1 MRFQLFFLPLI
12 FLFSSSQAQNS
23 SFNEIKENK
32 QYIWGLGM
40 SEDYDQATKL
50 ALDDLIGK
58 ISVHVESE
66 FEYVTQEDN
75 TDFKA
80 YSKSVISTYSSATL
94 TDTKQKQYE
103 KKGVY
108 YILRYIEVADLQ
120 KIFAHREQK
129 MRDYLHM
136 GAKAQQEYRI
146 GDALKYYYWSY
157 ALFLSHPYHEELK
170 IPVDDREMMVGILL
184 ADRINSLLTNI
195 NFEVARQYKSDDDK
209 TKLVL
214 TCNYFGE
221 KISSLDFRFSPGGSR
236 SSMHEVSE
244 GLSEV
249 YLYGAE
255 QEAIEKLNIQVE
267 YKYISKSAQ
276 DKELANVLQTVKI
289 PYFKRS
295 SRLVNIPNATIKKI
309 TPKKMIQ
316 PVFEEVNKLT
326 VSKSFYTKTINK
338 LLVSIASNNYEDAYP
353 YFSAAGLEMFKKLIQ
368 YGQVSVFPLTD
379 TLKLV
384 QLNDETIVRSVPM
397 AFYFPNSK
405 RQFTENVVFTFDN
418 QKLINAVSFA
428 ISDRTIYDIVSHGE
442 GFGGIKEKYTLIKF
456 MEYYKTAYSLK
467 RLDYIESIFS
477 DNALIIVGTV
487 LERAQPIDG
496 MYKNIGEKGV
506 KYQRYT
512 KKDYITRLQNVF
524 NSKEYINIDFD
535 EAEVRKLNGSD
546 NIYGIQLS
554 QHYYSSN
561 YSDFGYLFLMIDLND
576 SLHPTIYVRTW
587 QPQKSDDGSIYGL
600 EDFRMN

>member
-1 MRFQLFFLPLI
+1 MRLLLILLPLT
-12 FLFSSSQAQNS
+12 LLLQLVQAQNS
-23 SFNEIKENK
+23 DFEAIKENK
-32 QYIWGLGM
+32 QYIWGLGI
-40 SEDYDQATKL
+40 SEDYEQAIKL

-66 FEYVTQEDN
+66 FEYVAQEDN

-94 TDTKQKQYE
+94 IDTKHKQYE
-103 KKGVY
+103 KKGVF
-108 YILRYIEVADLQ
+108 YILRYIEVADFQ
-120 KIFAHREQK
+120 KIFTHREQK
-129 MRDYLHM
+129 IRDYLHL

-157 ALFLSHPYHEELK
+157 ALFLSHPYREDLK
-170 IPVDDREMMVGILL
+170 IPVDDREMMVGIVL

-195 NFEVARQYKSDDDK
+195 NFEVARQYKDDDK
-209 TKLVL
+209 TKLIL
-214 TCNYFGE
+214 TCTYFEE
-221 KISSLDFRFSPGGSR
+221 KVSKLDFRFFPGGNR
-236 SSMHEVSE
+236 STMHEVSE

-249 YLYGAE
+249 FLYGTE

-267 YKYISKSAQ
+267 YKYTSKSSQ
-276 DKELANVLQTVKI
+276 DKELATVLETVKI
-289 PYFKRS
+289 PFFKRS
-295 SRLVNIPNATIKKI
+295 SHQVNIPNATIKKI

-326 VSKSFYTKTINK
+326 VSKSFYTKTISK
-338 LLVSIASNNYEDAYP
+338 LLVSIASNNYEEAYP
-353 YFSAAGLEMFKKLIQ
+353 YFSADGLEMFKKLIQ

-379 TLKLV
+379 TLKIV

-405 RQFTENVVFTFDN
+405 KQFTENVVFTFDN
-418 QKLINAVSFA
+418 LKMVSAISFA
-428 ISDRTIYDIVSHGE
+428 ISDKTIYDIVSHGD

-477 DNALIIVGTV
+477 DNALIIVGTI

-512 KKDYITRLQNVF
+512 KKDYITRLENVF
-524 NSKEYINIDFD
+524 NSKEYINIDFE

-576 SLHPTIYVRTW
+576 TLHPTIYVRTW
-587 QPQKSDDGSIYGL
+587 QPQKNDDGSIYGL

>member
-1 MRFQLFFLPLI
+1 MRLLLFLLPLV
-12 FLFSSSQAQNS
+12 LLLSSTQAQNS
-23 SFNEIKENK
+23 SFNAIKENK
-32 QYIWGLGM
+32 QYIWGLGI
-40 SEDYDQATKL
+40 SEDYEQATKS

-66 FEYVTQEDN
+66 FEYVAQEDN
-75 TDFKA
+75 TDFKE

-94 TDTKQKQYE
+94 TDTKQLQHE
-103 KKGVY
+103 KKGVF
-108 YILRYIEVADLQ
+108 YILRYIEVADFQ
-120 KIFAHREQK
+120 KIFTQREQK
-129 MRDYLHM
+129 IRDYLHL

-157 ALFLSHPYHEELK
+157 ALFLSHPYREELT
-170 IPVDDREMMVGILL
+170 IAEDDREMMVGLL
-184 ADRINSLLTNI
+184 LYDRINSLLTNI
-195 NFEVARQYKSDDDK
+195 NFEVARQYKDDDK
-209 TKLVL
+209 TKLIL
-214 TCNYFGE
+214 TCTYFEE
-221 KISSLDFRFSPGGSR
+221 KISTLDFRFFPGGNR
-236 SSMHEVSE
+236 STMHEVSE

-249 YLYGAE
+249 YLFGAE

-267 YKYISKSAQ
+267 YKYTSKSSQ
-276 DKELANVLQTVKI
+276 DKELATVLETVKI
-289 PYFKRS
+289 PFFKRS
-295 SRLVNIPNATIKKI
+295 SHQVNIPNATIKKI
-309 TPKKMIQ
+309 TPKKMIR
-316 PVFEEVNKLT
+316 PVFEEVNKLA

-338 LLVSIASNNYEDAYP
+338 LLVNIASNNYEEAYP
-353 YFSAAGLEMFKKLIQ
+353 YFSADGLEMFKKLIQ

-379 TLKLV
+379 TLKIV

-405 RQFTENVVFTFDN
+405 QQFTENVVFTFDN
-418 QKLINAVSFA
+418 QKMISAVSFA
-428 ISDRTIYDIVSHGE
+428 ISDKTIYDIVSHGA

-487 LERAQPIDG
+487 LEKAQPIDG

-512 KKDYITRLQNVF
+512 KKDYITRLENVF
-524 NSKEYINIDFD
+524 NSKEYVNIDFD

-561 YSDFGYLFLMIDLND
+561 YSDFGYLFLMIDLHD
-576 SLHPTIYVRTW
+576 TLHPTIYVRTW
-587 QPQKSDDGSIYGL
+587 QPQKNDDGSIYGL

>member
-1 MRFQLFFLPLI
+1 MRLLLFLLPLV
-12 FLFSSSQAQNS
+12 LLLSSTQAQNS
-23 SFNEIKENK
+23 SFNAIKENK
-32 QYIWGLGM
+32 QYIWGLGI
-40 SEDYDQATKL
+40 SEDYEQATKS

-66 FEYVTQEDN
+66 FEYVAQEDN
-75 TDFKA
+75 TDFKE

-94 TDTKQKQYE
+94 TDTKQLQHE
-103 KKGVY
+103 KKGVF
-108 YILRYIEVADLQ
+108 YILRYIEVADFQ
-120 KIFAHREQK
+120 KIFTQREQK
-129 MRDYLHM
+129 IRDYLHL

-157 ALFLSHPYHEELK
+157 ALFLSHPYREELT
-170 IPVDDREMMVGILL
+170 IAEDDREMMVGLL
-184 ADRINSLLTNI
+184 LYDRINSLLTNI
-195 NFEVARQYKSDDDK
+195 NFEVARQYKDDDK
-209 TKLVL
+209 TKLIL
-214 TCNYFGE
+214 TCTYFEE
-221 KISSLDFRFSPGGSR
+221 KISTLDFRFFPGGNR
-236 SSMHEVSE
+236 STMHEVSE

-249 YLYGAE
+249 YLFGAE

-267 YKYISKSAQ
+267 YKYTSKSSQ
-276 DKELANVLQTVKI
+276 DKELATVLETVKI
-289 PYFKRS
+289 PFFKRS
-295 SRLVNIPNATIKKI
+295 SHQVNIPNATIKKI

-316 PVFEEVNKLT
+316 PVFEEVNKLA

-338 LLVSIASNNYEDAYP
+338 LLVNIASNNYEEAYP
-353 YFSAAGLEMFKKLIQ
+353 YFSADGLEMFKKLIQ

-379 TLKLV
+379 TLKIV

-405 RQFTENVVFTFDN
+405 QQFTENVVFTFDN
-418 QKLINAVSFA
+418 QKMISAVSFA
-428 ISDRTIYDIVSHGE
+428 ISDKTIYDIVSHGA

-487 LERAQPIDG
+487 LEKAQPIDG

-512 KKDYITRLQNVF
+512 KKDYITRLENVF
-524 NSKEYINIDFD
+524 NSKEYVNIDFD

-561 YSDFGYLFLMIDLND
+561 YSDFGYLFLMIDLHD
-576 SLHPTIYVRTW
+576 TLHPTIYVRTW
-587 QPQKSDDGSIYGL
+587 QPQKNDDGSIYGL